1 MIRFFFIILLFVNL
15 SNCSTK
21 PKSVF
26 ICGDRE
32 CVNKA
37 EAEQYFEENLS
48 IEVKLLVDKKTEKTD
63 LIQLNLKKSENK
75 REVTLNKKNNE
86 RKKLRVL
93 SQKEVRKIRSDVK
106 KRKKISDTKKIKK
119 KGNIVNKK
127 KKSSIIKSKNVE
139 DICTILE
146 KCSIEEISK
155 YLIKE
160 GKNRKFPDI
169 TLRN

>member
-1 MIRFFFIILLFVNL
+1 M
-15 SNCSTK
+15 
-21 PKSVF
+21 
-26 ICGDRE
+26 
-32 CVNKA
+32 
-37 EAEQYFEENLS
+37 
-48 IEVKLLVDKKTEKTD
+48 
-63 LIQLNLKKSENK
+63 NLKKSENK

>member
-1 MIRFFFIILLFVNL
+1 MIRFLFIILLFVNL

-37 EAEQYFEENLS
+37 EAEQYFEVNLS

-75 REVTLNKKNNE
+75 REVTLNKK
-86 RKKLRVL
+86 KKWE
-93 SQKEVRKIRSDVK
+93 KKVK
-106 KRKKISDTKKIKK
+106 SALEKRGKKNKVWCKKKKKNFWYKKNQK

-169 TLRN
+169 SLRN

>member
-1 MIRFFFIILLFVNL
+1 M
-15 SNCSTK
+15 
-21 PKSVF
+21 
-26 ICGDRE
+26 
-32 CVNKA
+32 
-37 EAEQYFEENLS
+37 
-48 IEVKLLVDKKTEKTD
+48 
-63 LIQLNLKKSENK
+63 
-75 REVTLNKKNNE
+75 
-86 RKKLRVL
+86 L